1 MTPEQQYEI
10 EASLDAGSRVRDLR
24 HRAIR
29 GWITRRKNER
39 KRKMDAWRMAVR
51 YGEPKSMQRNED
63 Y

>member
-10 EASLDAGSRVRDLR
+10 EASLDAGARARDMR
-24 HRAIR
+24 HRSIR

-39 KRKMDAWRMAVR
+39 KSKMDSWRIAVR
-51 YGEPKSMQRNED
+51 YGEPKSMQTSED